1 MKRSIFLIA
10 CLLALKL
17 VVSFTEAKPVAK
29 EKVEET
35 THDANEPDSQEN
47 DSKEVEEESVDD
59 SSGSGSGDGKYIH
72 EQYLSPRLHGYP
84 STVHLYFNKRLHKD
98 KKVDPYARANSACA
112 CSDWLALTELTQC

>member
-1 MKRSIFLIA
+1 MIA

-72 EQYLSPRLHGYP
+72 EQYLSRRLHGHP
-84 STVHLYFNKRLHKD
+84 STDIFTLTSVYIRI
-98 KKVDPYARANSACA
+98 KK
-112 CSDWLALTELTQC
+112 LTPMP

>member
-17 VVSFTEAKPVAK
+17 MVSFTEAKPVAK

-35 THDANEPDSQEN
+35 THDAKEPNSQEN
-47 DSKEVEEESVDD
+47 DSKVVEEEAVDD

-72 EQYLSPRLHGYP
+72 KQYLSRRLHGHP
-84 STVHLYFNKRLHKD
+84 SRDIYLYLNKRLHKD
-98 KKVDPYARANSACA
+98 IKVDPFARASSACA
-112 CSDWLALTELTQC
+112 CSD